1 MDVSFFEWHSAGD
14 IGNRFNSINQLNDI
28 LTNGF
33 INIIIQGITSLVC
46 LAVMTSISPYLTAF
60 VLVVSIIQIAIMI
73 LLNGKK
79 SHKDERVY
87 ILTEYNTGRTDRYS
101 GEYNGN
107 KMYGDG

>member
-1 MDVSFFEWHSAGD
+1 MV
-14 IGNRFNSINQLNDI
+14 
-28 LTNGF
+28 
-33 INIIIQGITSLVC
+33 
-46 LAVMTSISPYLTAF
+46 
-60 VLVVSIIQIAIMI
+60 
-73 LLNGKK
+73 K